1 MDQNQRHNGP
11 NSERGEG
18 DRSQAHD
25 DPSSH
30 RRGHQHP
37 HTQEEFTSEFQ
48 EILANYREFD
58 RFGAEIQ
65 HGITEAFL
73 RDEGWRKRV
82 AAFMDLSDIRALEEI
97 HKIIATVVDI
107 MPCASSQGVNI
118 FSTIA
123 AHHSNVT
130 GNPTLS
136 HIIDLINK
144 ETSKNPAYESDEDP

>member
-1 MDQNQRHNGP
+1 MIEKSFQFT
-11 NSERGEG
+11 
-18 DRSQAHD
+18 A
-25 DPSSH
+25 
-30 RRGHQHP
+30 
-37 HTQEEFTSEFQ
+37 TSEFQ
-48 EILANYREFD
+48 EILADYREFD

-65 HGITEAFL
+65 NGITEAFL

-136 HIIDLINK
+136 HIIDLINR
-144 ETSKNPAYESDEDP
+144 ETSKKLADESDEDP

>member
-1 MDQNQRHNGP
+1 L
-11 NSERGEG
+11 
-18 DRSQAHD
+18 
-25 DPSSH
+25 
-30 RRGHQHP
+30 
-37 HTQEEFTSEFQ
+37 TSEFQ

-65 HGITEAFL
+65 NGNTEAFL